1 MTLLQPLNKGETEEK
16 AVTVAV
22 YKPENKASWDTFVSA
37 SKNGTFLILRDY
49 MEYHSDRFLDHSLLF
64 YKDDKLVGVLPAN
77 IESHV
82 LNSHGGLTF
91 GGVISGFDMTQTL
104 MLEIFDKLLDHCRT
118 EGIKQLIYKTIPYIY
133 HDFPAN
139 EDLYALFMNNAHLI
153 GRNVSSAILIPKK
166 QPFDSRRKES
176 LRKAKKKG
184 LTVTRSYDM
193 QSFMSLAE
201 FVLMQKH
208 GVRPVHTVDELA
220 HLMQKFQDNIK
231 LFVAHKQE
239 VLVAGII
246 VYESQNVAHGQ
257 YAANSD
263 VGRSVGAQDVIE
275 DYLINN
281 YYKDKKYFDFG
292 ISTLKLGRELN
303 EGLLIRK
310 EGFGAS
316 AVNYDFYEIMI
327 T

>member
-1 MTLLQPLNKGETEEK
+1 MTLLQPLSKDQIEEK
-16 AVTVAV
+16 PVTVAV
-22 YKPENKASWDTFVSA
+22 YKPENKTSWDTFVSD
-37 SKNGTFLILRDY
+37 SKNGSFMLYRDY
-49 MEYHSDRFLDHSLLF
+49 MEYHANRFLDHSLFF
-64 YKDDKLVGVLPAN
+64 YKDDKIVGVLPAN
-77 IESHV
+77 KESHV

-91 GGVISGFDMTQTL
+91 GGVISGFDMTQPL
-104 MLEIFDKLLDHCRT
+104 MLEIFDKLLEHCRT
-118 EGIKQLIYKTIPYIY
+118 EGIKQFIYKTIPYIY
-133 HDFPAN
+133 HSVPAN
-139 EDLYALFMNNAHLI
+139 EDLYALFRNNGHLI
-153 GRNVSSAILIPKK
+153 ARNVSSAIYIPRK

-176 LRKAKKKG
+176 LRKAKKNG
-184 LTVTRSYDM
+184 LTVKRSVDLK
-193 QSFMSLAE
+193 SFMSLAE

-208 GVRPVHTVDELA
+208 GVRPVHTVDELEP
-220 HLMQKFQDNIK
+220 LMQKFPDNIK

-239 VLVAGII
+239 VLLAGII

-263 VGRSVGAQDVIE
+263 AGRSIGAQDAIE

-303 EGLLIRK
+303 ESLLIRK

-316 AVNYDFYEIMI
+316 VVNYDFYEII
-327 T
+327 IP